1 MQRYVERRPIVKKKK
16 LVLFLMNATV
26 FYLILLQVSQNS
38 FRLWDIFQDRAIIQS
53 YGLIVKLLQLSF

>member
-1 MQRYVERRPIVKKKK
+1 MQRYVEWRPIVKKKK

-26 FYLILLQVSQNS
+26 FYLILLQVSQHS

>member
-1 MQRYVERRPIVKKKK
+1 MQRYVKRRPIVKKKK

-26 FYLILLQVSQNS
+26 FYLILLQVSQHS